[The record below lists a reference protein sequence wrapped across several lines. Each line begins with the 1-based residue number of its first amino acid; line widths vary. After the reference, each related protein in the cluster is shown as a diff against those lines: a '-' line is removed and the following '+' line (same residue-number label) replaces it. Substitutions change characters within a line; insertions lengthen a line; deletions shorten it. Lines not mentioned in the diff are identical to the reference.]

1 MLKMHND
8 CPYEI
13 TWTQGLIW
21 THPCVVLVSCTGLA
35 AKLWGGV
42 CAGPGRCLIAH
53 PTGRGT
59 RCEGAPTCP
68 ASIHCKRDFQYTIWC
83 QKSQTGRFS
92 HNLLSDITKSDINK
106 QGTVW
111 YKLVTFSIFRLFI
124 HNLRWYMILSNKC
137 HACYPEFWQCTTSCI
152 KIVGRDSF
160 HHMLSPV

>member
-1 MLKMHND
+1 MMLKMHID

-21 THPCVVLVSCTGLA
+21 THPSVVVVSCTGLA
-35 AKLWGGV
+35 AKLLGGV

-59 RCEGAPTCP
+59 RCVGAPTCP
-68 ASIHCKRDFQYTIWC
+68 ASVHYKRDFQYTIWC

-106 QGTVW
+106 
-111 YKLVTFSIFRLFI
+111 KD
-124 HNLRWYMILSNKC
+124 
-137 HACYPEFWQCTTSCI
+137 
-152 KIVGRDSF
+152 IV
-160 HHMLSPV
+160 